1 MINNKQYLSKTDER
15 GRAYLNAS
23 LSPDAYLIGATFD
36 GDKMYRQSKVSS
48 KVFISGAS
56 TQLHAQKLVKYY
68 RNGTQFHA
76 MLLDQD
82 NNPLSG
88 KIISVL
94 LDGVHYNCTTDSKG
108 WITLNIELKPG
119 SYEVECYYYGSDASQ
134 NSFDKSNITVLSTVV
149 GQDSVKYY
157 SDIPYLNV
165 TFLDGRGNSINNGS
179 FIINIDS
186 KNYHAILSGNV
197 FYFNLNL
204 EPGEHIIT
212 LTNPYDG
219 LSVAYKLTV
228 LATVA
233 ANSLTKVFNNGSYY
247 VASFVDKDGKA
258 LKNKE
263 VNIIIN
269 GLKYVERTDSNGAV
283 KLKMNLKPG
292 SYLVTAINPLTK
304 DYVENTVKVLP
315 SVVEN
320 RNVVIYWG
328 SAKSYSV
335 KIIGNDGK
343 AAGSGKTV
351 KFNLNGKTYK
361 AKTNKKGIAV
371 LKLKL
376 KVGKHIVESS
386 YGKMNVKNWIKV
398 TK

>member
-1 MINNKQYLSKTDER
+1 M
-15 GRAYLNAS
+15 
-23 LSPDAYLIGATFD
+23 
-36 GDKMYRQSKVSS
+36 
-48 KVFISGAS
+48 
-56 TQLHAQKLVKYY
+56 
-68 RNGTQFHA
+68 
-76 MLLDQD
+76 
-82 NNPLSG
+82 
-88 KIISVL
+88 
-94 LDGVHYNCTTDSKG
+94 HYNCTTDSKG

-361 AKTNKKGIAV
+361 AKTNKKGIASLKLKLKVGKYTITAGYNGYKVSNKITVKSLLSTKNIVVKKSKVAKFKAKLVNKKGTPLKGKKIKFKIKGKTYKAKTNKKGIAV